1 MLAEGSW
8 IQGGGRSTVQAPG
21 QIPSGAAASQP
32 GAASVTGPLQHLP
45 PGNGKFCYRGT
56 IWFENWTT
64 GI

>member
-56 IWFENWTT
+56 I
-64 GI
+64 